1 MASVYH
7 KGESIVFPICIT
19 APECSEL
26 NIGEANI
33 TVLIRDRYYN
43 DICTIRE
50 GSSMLR
56 IDEET
61 NTLYVFLDGLLTKAM
76 EGMYFVH
83 AELEVDGYKI
93 ITNELNIIE
102 IV

>member
-1 MASVYH
+1 
-7 KGESIVFPICIT
+7 
-19 APECSEL
+19 
-26 NIGEANI
+26 
-33 TVLIRDRYYN
+33 
-43 DICTIRE
+43 
-50 GSSMLR
+50 MLR